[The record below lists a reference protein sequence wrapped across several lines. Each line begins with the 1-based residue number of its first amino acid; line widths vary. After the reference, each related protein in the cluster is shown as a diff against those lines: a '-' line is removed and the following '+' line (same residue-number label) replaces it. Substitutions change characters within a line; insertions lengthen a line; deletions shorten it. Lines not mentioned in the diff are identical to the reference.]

1 MMEKIST
8 EQKIL
13 DAAKLIFSKKG
24 FAATRTRD
32 IAEEADINLA
42 LLNYHFGSKEKLF
55 KLIVEEKF
63 KELFGT
69 VQPVLSD
76 AGISLKEKAAT
87 LTENYTRLLL
97 EDEDLAMFVLNQIK
111 TDQLLLRDVI
121 QKVKIFTVHVI
132 EKQLRDSGFRISVV
146 DYVMN
151 IISLSLFPFLS
162 KELFISAGL
171 IEKENFEELIQERS
185 RKIPDWIMQILNS
198 TKKEI

>member
-1 MMEKIST
+1 MIEKIST

-63 KELFGT
+63 KALFGT

-111 TDQLLLRDVI
+111 TDQLLLREVI

-132 EKQLRDSGFRISVV
+132 EKQLRDSGFQMSVV

-171 IEKENFEELIQERS
+171 IEKENFKDLIQERS
-185 RKIPDWIMQILNS
+185 KQIPDWIMQILNS